1 MKGIED
7 KELKFLAQYTEGHY
21 ATNTQLTSHL
31 VLNFLAPA
39 ASTLT
44 LAAVPSPKLCHNLN
58 LVRRRAA
65 KLFLAQGFCMANLGT
80 LYTVSAPS
88 GAGKTSLVSALVKS
102 NPEVCVSVSHT
113 TRAMRPGEIDG
124 VNYHFVDHSTFEQM
138 LQQNAFLE
146 HARVF
151 SNLYGTSQQWVLDTL
166 AQGIDVILEIDWQ
179 GAQQVR
185 KLMPETVSLF
195 ILPPSLA
202 CLRQRLTGRGQD
214 DVSVIEARMSEAI
227 SEISHYAEA
236 DYLIINDDFTTAL
249 AQFQALIT
257 SQHLRL
263 SHQTKRYQAL
273 LSALL
278 A

>member
-1 MKGIED
+1 
-7 KELKFLAQYTEGHY
+7 
-21 ATNTQLTSHL
+21 
-31 VLNFLAPA
+31 
-39 ASTLT
+39 
-44 LAAVPSPKLCHNLN
+44 
-58 LVRRRAA
+58 
-65 KLFLAQGFCMANLGT
+65 MAHRGT

-113 TRAMRPGEIDG
+113 TRPMRPGEVNG
-124 VNYHFVDHSTFEQM
+124 VNYHFVDHATFEQM
-138 LQQNAFLE
+138 LAENAFLE

-151 SNLYGTSQQWVLDTL
+151 SNLYGTSQRWVEETLD
-166 AQGIDVILEIDWQ
+166 QGLDVILEIDWQ
-179 GAQQVR
+179 GARQVR
-185 KLMPETVSLF
+185 KLLPDTVSLF

-214 DVSVIEARMSEAI
+214 SQEVIDGRMAEALSEM
-227 SEISHYAEA
+227 SHYTEA
-236 DYLIINDDFTTAL
+236 DYLIVNDDFTTAL

-263 SHQTKRYQAL
+263 GRQVDKHQAL
-273 LSALL
+273 IQELL

>member
-1 MKGIED
+1 
-7 KELKFLAQYTEGHY
+7 
-21 ATNTQLTSHL
+21 
-31 VLNFLAPA
+31 
-39 ASTLT
+39 
-44 LAAVPSPKLCHNLN
+44 
-58 LVRRRAA
+58 
-65 KLFLAQGFCMANLGT
+65 MANLGT

-113 TRAMRPGEIDG
+113 TRPMRPGEING
-124 VNYHFVDHSTFEQM
+124 INYHFVDHATFEKM
-138 LQQNAFLE
+138 LSEDAFLE

-151 SNLYGTSQQWVLDTL
+151 SNLYGTSQKWVEDTL
-166 AQGIDVILEIDWQ
+166 RQGIDVILEIDWQ

-185 KLMPETVSLF
+185 KLMPNIVSLF

-214 DVSVIEARMSEAI
+214 AESVIDARMAEALSEM
-227 SEISHYAEA
+227 SHYVEA

-263 SHQTKRYQAL
+263 TRQVQKYTSLIQE
-273 LSALL
+273 LL

>member
-1 MKGIED
+1 
-7 KELKFLAQYTEGHY
+7 
-21 ATNTQLTSHL
+21 
-31 VLNFLAPA
+31 
-39 ASTLT
+39 
-44 LAAVPSPKLCHNLN
+44 
-58 LVRRRAA
+58 
-65 KLFLAQGFCMANLGT
+65 MAMLGT

-102 NPEVCVSVSHT
+102 NPEVCVSISHT
-113 TRAMRPGEIDG
+113 TRPMRPGEVDG
-124 VNYHFVDHSTFEQM
+124 VNYHFIDHPTFEQM
-138 LQQNAFLE
+138 LAEGAFLE

-151 SNLYGTSQQWVLDTL
+151 SNLYGTSQKWVEETL
-166 AQGIDVILEIDWQ
+166 AQGLDVILEIDWQ
-179 GAQQVR
+179 GARQVR
-185 KLMPETVSLF
+185 KLMPNTVGLF

-214 DVSVIEARMSEAI
+214 DQSVIDARMAEAI
-227 SEISHYAEA
+227 SEMSHYSEA

-263 SHQTKRYQAL
+263 SRQLEKHTGLIQD
-273 LSALL
+273 LL

>member
-1 MKGIED
+1 
-7 KELKFLAQYTEGHY
+7 
-21 ATNTQLTSHL
+21 
-31 VLNFLAPA
+31 
-39 ASTLT
+39 
-44 LAAVPSPKLCHNLN
+44 
-58 LVRRRAA
+58 
-65 KLFLAQGFCMANLGT
+65 MANLGT

-113 TRAMRPGEIDG
+113 TRPMRPGEIDG
-124 VNYHFVDHSTFEQM
+124 VHYQFIDHATFESM
-138 LQQNAFLE
+138 VETAAFLE

-151 SNLYGTSQQWVLDTL
+151 SNLYGTSQKWVEETL
-166 AQGIDVILEIDWQ
+166 RQGIDVILEIDWQ
-179 GAQQVR
+179 GAMQVR
-185 KLMPETVSLF
+185 HLMPNTVSVF

-202 CLRQRLTGRGQD
+202 CLRQRLTGRGTD
-214 DVSVIEARMSEAI
+214 PDVVINARMAEALSEM
-227 SEISHYAEA
+227 SHYVEA

-263 SHQTKRYQAL
+263 ARQVEKHAPL
-273 LSALL
+273 IAELL